1 MSKIIRIKD
10 FDVLD
15 VGSVVHQGGAI
26 RLDMPKKVITKF
38 GLGEGKGHKFLF
50 LGIGEFIL
58 LIPFEMMINP
68 LTIKDTLRRVGLS
81 DFLDEKNLEE
91 AINTF
96 STQDIE
102 P

>member
-1 MSKIIRIKD
+1 MIRIKD
-10 FDVLD
+10 FEILD
-15 VGSVVHQGGAI
+15 VGSVVHQGGATK
-26 RLDMPKKVITKF
+26 LDLPKKVVNKY

-58 LIPFEMMINP
+58 LIPFDMMINP

-81 DFLDEKNLEE
+81 DFLDEKNLED
-91 AINTF
+91 AVNAF
-96 STQDIE
+96 SKEDFE